1 MDSRDKNLHDGH
13 RKRLREKFKTG
24 KESFKEHELLELLL
38 SYSLPRI
45 DTNALAHSLI
55 NEFGSLKGVIEADA
69 EVLSSVKGLGENT
82 ACFLS
87 LINYL
92 TKTLNKKEISK
103 TKFSNISDCREHLP
117 EIFSGYDHEVFLIVY
132 LNKNNEVINTSIMDS
147 KSKDSVL
154 IDFTEITKGLLI
166 NKPDSVVIAHNH
178 FAKYPKPSDADDN
191 ATEKIYALLKLY
203 KVSFYDHLIV
213 SGNEVYSYFYDN
225 RLQKIKD
232 KVDKNF

>member
-1 MDSRDKNLHDGH
+1 METQDKHLHDGH

-55 NEFGSLKGVIEADA
+55 NEFGSLKGVLEADA
-69 EVLSSVKGLGENT
+69 ELLSSVKGVGENS

-103 TKFSNISDCREHLP
+103 TKFSNIADCKKSLP
-117 EIFSGYDHEVFLIVY
+117 ELFSGYSHEVFFIIY
-132 LNKNNEVINTSIMDS
+132 LNKNNEVINTSLMDS
-147 KSKDSVL
+147 KSKNSVI

-178 FAKYPKPSDADDN
+178 FAKYPKPSDADDV
-191 ATEKIYALLKLY
+191 ATERIYTLLKLY
-203 KVSFYDHLIV
+203 KVNFYDHLIV
-213 SGNEVYSYFYDN
+213 SGNEIYSYFYDN

-232 KVDKNF
+232 KVDRNF